1 MNIPLNP
8 DSKDPIWTLFGK
20 LIKLIDSRNFQ
31 QELARNGLQSIE
43 RYQTMLKVVL
53 MASYFDLEVSHVYFE
68 VKTREKLQ
76 KFLNIDQL
84 LTLKQV
90 REVYSRTNEQKY
102 LEMALKTLNKLE
114 FKKIR
119 DIKTVL
125 LDSTSLL
132 IDLKFNGKF
141 ISKQKCLDKDYK
153 RGFSTSKRHYAG
165 FQMTLAV
172 EFETLRPLAILIHP
186 GSPNDAK
193 IFDEMLF
200 ELKRRRL
207 IRKGQLIIADKGF
220 YSAHNYLIG
229 INKYKIVPLVFPR
242 KKPTLEVLK
251 DKITYPLD
259 YFDYENK
266 SGAIY
271 KILRER
277 LFELL
282 PKWETFRRTRWKIEK
297 VFQFLKENLGLGHI
311 HAYTKRSVY
320 KKAYLNVLLLGLLI
334 SYGQNEIQ
342 EISAMENF
350 T

>member
-8 DSKDPIWTLFGK
+8 DSKDPVWTLFGK
-20 LIKLIDSRNFQ
+20 VIKIIDSRNFQ
-31 QELARNGLQSIE
+31 QELARNGLQSIN
-43 RYQTMLKVVL
+43 RYQTMLKIVL

-68 VKTREKLQ
+68 VKNRGKLQ
-76 KFLNIDQL
+76 RFLNIDDL
-84 LTLKQV
+84 LTLKQI
-90 REVYSRTNEQKY
+90 REVYSRKNEQKF

-119 DIKTVL
+119 GFKTVL
-125 LDSTSLL
+125 LDSTSLI

-141 ISKQKCLDKDYK
+141 LSKQTCLDKDYK
-153 RGFSTSKRHYAG
+153 RGFSTSKGHYAG

-172 EFETLRPLAILIHP
+172 EYETLKPLAILVYP

-193 IFDEMLF
+193 IFDKMIF

-207 IRKGQLIIADKGF
+207 LRKGQLVIADKGF
-220 YSAHNYLIG
+220 YSACNYLIG

-251 DKITYPLD
+251 DKIINPLD

-271 KILRER
+271 EKLRER

-282 PKWETFRRTRWKIEK
+282 PKWKDFRRTRWKIEK
-297 VFQFLKENLGLGHI
+297 AFQFLKENLGLDHI

-320 KKAYLNVLLLGLLI
+320 KKAYLNVLLLGILI
-334 SYGQNEIQ
+334 SQGHNEIQ
-342 EISAMENF
+342 EITKLINF

>member
-20 LIKLIDSRNFQ
+20 VIKLIDSRNFQ
-31 QELARNGLQSIE
+31 QELARNKLQSIE
-43 RYQTMLKVVL
+43 KYQTMLKIVL
-53 MASYFDLEVSHVYFE
+53 MASYFNLNMSHVYFE
-68 VKTREKLQ
+68 VKNREKLR
-76 KFLNIDQL
+76 KFLNIDGL

-90 REVYSRTNEQKY
+90 REVYSRKNEQKY

-114 FKKIR
+114 FKRIR
-119 DIKTVL
+119 GIKTVL
-125 LDSTSLL
+125 VDSTPLL

-141 ISKQKCLDKDYK
+141 LSKQTCLDKDYK
-153 RGFSTSKRHYAG
+153 RGFSTSKGHYAG

-172 EFETLRPLAILIHP
+172 EYETLRPLAILIHS

-193 IFDEMLF
+193 IFDEMML

-207 IRKGQLIIADKGF
+207 LRKGQQIIADKGF
-220 YSAHNYLIG
+220 YSAKNYLIG
-229 INKYKIVPLVFPR
+229 INKYKIVPLIFPR
-242 KKPTLEVLK
+242 KKPTLKVLK
-251 DKITYPLD
+251 DKITNPLD
-259 YFDYENK
+259 YFDHKNK
-266 SGAIY
+266 SGSIY
-271 KILRER
+271 KKLRER

-282 PKWETFRRTRWKIEK
+282 PKWEDFRRTRWKIEK

-320 KKAYLNVLLLGLLI
+320 KKAYINVLLLGIII

-342 EISAMENF
+342 EIYAMENF

>member
-20 LIKLIDSRNFQ
+20 VIKLIDSRSFQ

-43 RYQTMLKVVL
+43 RHQTMLKIVL
-53 MASYFDLEVSHVYFE
+53 LASYFDLEVSHVYFE
-68 VKTREKLQ
+68 VKNRGKLR
-76 KFLNIDQL
+76 KFLNINNL
-84 LTLKQV
+84 LSLKQV
-90 REVYSRTNEQKY
+90 REVYSRNNEQKY
-102 LEMALKTLNKLE
+102 LEIALKTLNKLE

-119 DIKTVL
+119 GVKTVL
-125 LDSTSLL
+125 IDSTPLL

-141 ISKQKCLDKDYK
+141 LSKQTCLDKDYK
-153 RGFSTSKRHYAG
+153 RGFSTSKGHYAG

-172 EFETLRPLAILIHP
+172 EYETLRPLAILIHP

-193 IFDEMLF
+193 IFDEIMF

-207 IRKGQLIIADKGF
+207 IKKGQLIIADKGF
-220 YSAHNYLIG
+220 YSAKNYLIG
-229 INKYKIVPLVFPR
+229 INKYKIVPLIFPR
-242 KKPTLEVLK
+242 KKPTLKTLK
-251 DKITYPLD
+251 DKITNPLD
-259 YFDYENK
+259 YFDYKNK

-271 KILRER
+271 KNLRER

-282 PKWETFRRTRWKIEK
+282 PKWENFRRKRWKIEK
-297 VFQFLKENLGLGHI
+297 IFQFLKENLSLSHI

-320 KKAYLNVLLLGLLI
+320 KKAYLNVLLLGILI
-334 SYGQNEIQ
+334 YHGQNKIQ
-342 EISAMENF
+342 EIYAIKKF